1 MILDLHPRSAQLKM
15 EQLGQPS
22 TSRVSFLA
30 GTQSKENRQVGNFQ
44 HRQMQ
49 LQFNRNVP
57 TLPSNLAFRYSIPN
71 PIVIEKLRRSN
82 EHTRD
87 DIDGDGRSSN
97 NSTPFSVVSE
107 ENLNLAIKLAK
118 RDIKRRNLEEKVK
131 ENFAKEDQNKSHSK
145 TLEQSKKETCENVN
159 AGNKSKTY
167 VRFKRGE
174 HAKQAAKAEITSS
187 GARVYVY
194 TPDRGNV
201 QQLILDSPPTHDPG
215 PGPKASPKAQADKSV
230 QEVRRL
236 QKELSKYIHKIEELA
251 KKDRT
256 EEILEPDEERR
267 GRIRRQEQSA
277 RSARMLYVLQQQVKE
292 IQEDLE
298 KLSPQK
304 IKHTKKTRTL
314 TRLAAVHRG
323 AIRALQIFV
332 TQLTDQAD
340 LQVPAHYKEL
350 GHLIRQLSLCSAKLE
365 GTVDSSLSDTIISIL
380 QQVEDLESIM
390 EKKRTPQ
397 KMKNPSR
404 ARSKSSSSREGSP
417 GRRRSASPRK
427 GKKPPPVSKEHV
439 ILGQKRPPVVRKLLI
454 DENEPASGFPATVEQ
469 TINAN
474 TKLDNRPTD
483 AIANINRNTILKAG
497 IAALIQEQRHKSKH
511 LPETAPLRNKGVLV
525 PERPQGFRQPRK
537 SRPGEPN
544 TRHARFQEKTLASK
558 LKETQATVK
567 ELKTPWIPPHP
578 TSPPASPKRV
588 NSGKKISFKDTSDGD
603 QGVLPVKAEVKTL
616 AAAEEEA
623 IRLAWLDSVTARTLK
638 ELNLM
643 RKQEMDRIQSARP
656 DKVDSAE
663 LQVDNHLQCQIDKT
677 KPVAQRVDLLSEKIM
692 DEILEDT
699 ALDLWS
705 MERGDSLRSEAMA
718 MQDSSSLEIMLHRM
732 EEMERS
738 QDSVR
743 RRFHQIVYSDPEFWA
758 KEEKEGR
765 DIAPVD
771 RKPASP
777 RPIRITRTVGHKD
790 PKVDIILE
798 EPHNATDGSIDEELK
813 SESESDLHPVPQKM
827 FWPKEGCTFLT
838 VPRQMLKSIYDNKD
852 RYEQHLKLISHEV
865 VGSFDPWH
873 ITESIAEELLED
885 ALEDVAAELQDLCEG
900 YAEAVFTSEFL
911 QPVQ

>member
-1 MILDLHPRSAQLKM
+1 M
-15 EQLGQPS
+15 EQLEQPS
-22 TSRVSFLA
+22 TSRVHFSA
-30 GTQSKENRQVGNFQ
+30 GIQSKENHKVGNSQ
-44 HRQMQ
+44 IRQTQ
-49 LQFNRNVP
+49 LQFNRNIP
-57 TLPSNLAFRYSIPN
+57 TVPSNLAVRYSIPN
-71 PIVIEKLRRSN
+71 PIVIEKLRHSHD
-82 EHTRD
+82 HTRD

-131 ENFAKEDQNKSHSK
+131 ENLAKEDQNKSHSK

-159 AGNKSKTY
+159 AVNKSKTY

-187 GARVYVY
+187 GATVYVY

-201 QQLILDSPPTHDPG
+201 QQLVLDSPPTHDPG
-215 PGPKASPKAQADKSV
+215 PGPKASPKTQEDRSV
-230 QEVRRL
+230 HEVRRL

-251 KKDRT
+251 KKDRS
-256 EEILEPDEERR
+256 EDILEPDEERR

-314 TRLAAVHRG
+314 SRLAAVHRG
-323 AIRALQIFV
+323 AIRALQMFV
-332 TQLTDQAD
+332 TQLTDQAE
-340 LQVPAHYKEL
+340 LQVPAQYKEL

-390 EKKRTPQ
+390 EKRRKPQ
-397 KMKNPSR
+397 KMKNTSR
-404 ARSKSSSSREGSP
+404 TRSKSSSSREGSP

-427 GKKPPPVSKEHV
+427 GKKPPPVSKEHAT
-439 ILGQKRPPVVRKLLI
+439 LEQKRPAVVRKLLI
-454 DENEPASGFPATVEQ
+454 DENEAASGFRTTVEQ

-474 TKLDNRPTD
+474 ANLDDRPTD
-483 AIANINRNTILKAG
+483 AVANINRNTILKAG

-525 PERPQGFRQPRK
+525 PERPQGFRQPR
-537 SRPGEPN
+537 RPRPAQPS
-544 TRHARFQEKTLASK
+544 TRHARFQEKTLASR
-558 LKETQATVK
+558 LKETQAPVK

-588 NSGKKISFKDTSDGD
+588 NSGKKMISFKDTSDRD
-603 QGVLPVKAEVKTL
+603 QGVLPVKTEEKKL

-623 IRLAWLDSVTARTLK
+623 IRLAWLDSVTARALK
-638 ELNLM
+638 DLNLM
-643 RKQEMDRIQSARP
+643 RKQEMDRMQSARP
-656 DKVDSAE
+656 DKIDSSE
-663 LQVDNHLQCQIDKT
+663 LQVVNHLQRQADKT
-677 KPVAQRVDLLSEKIM
+677 KTVAQRVDLLSEKIM
-692 DEILEDT
+692 DEILEDS
-699 ALDLWS
+699 ALDLWN

-718 MQDSSSLEIMLHRM
+718 LQDSSSLEIMLHRM

-758 KEEKEGR
+758 KEEKEDR

-771 RKPASP
+771 RKPTSP

-798 EPHNATDGSIDEELK
+798 EPHNATDGSIDVELK
-813 SESESDLHPVPQKM
+813 SESENDLHPVSQKM
-827 FWPKEGCTFLT
+827 FWPKEGCKFLT
-838 VPRQMLKSIYDNKD
+838 VPRQMLKSIHDYKD